1 MEAKRRILE
10 KTHRIYKKCYSM
22 NEIRSSGHFV
32 VPGEKLGV
40 IEEFIPNSGTYV
52 DDGYIYSSRIGYV
65 LIDFANK
72 KISVYPAARSV
83 SVPKINSTVIGWVT
97 SVQDSHATIRIIRI
111 GKKFLSGFFTGII
124 HIADVSHRYV
134 ENMYDA
140 FRIGDLVRAKVI
152 SNKNNTYHLSTKEA
166 NLGVIYAFCS
176 QCGELLI
183 KRRILKCAACGSI
196 EKRKTASDYGRA
208 AL

>member
-1 MEAKRRILE
+1 M
-10 KTHRIYKKCYSM
+10 SGV
-22 NEIRSSGHFV
+22 RSSGHFV

-83 SVPKINSTVIGWVT
+83 SIPKVNSTVIGWVT

-111 GKKFLSGFFTGII
+111 GKKVLSGFFTGII

-152 SNKNNTYHLSTKEA
+152 SNKNNT
-166 NLGVIYAFCS
+166 
-176 QCGELLI
+176 
-183 KRRILKCAACGSI
+183 
-196 EKRKTASDYGRA
+196 
-208 AL
+208 

>member
-1 MEAKRRILE
+1 M
-10 KTHRIYKKCYSM
+10 S
-22 NEIRSSGHFV
+22 EIRSSGYFV

-40 IEEFIPNSGTYV
+40 IEEFIPDSGTYV

-72 KISVYPAARSV
+72 KISVYPAARNV
-83 SVPKINSTVIGWVT
+83 DIPKVNSIVTGWVMN
-97 SVQDSHATIRIIRI
+97 VQDSHALVRIIRI
-111 GKKFLSGFFTGII
+111 RRKSLSGFFTGTI
-124 HIADVSHRYV
+124 HIADVSRRYI

-152 SNKNNTYHLSTKEA
+152 SDKNNVYHLSTKEE

-176 QCGELLI
+176 QCGEFLI
-183 KRRILKCAACGSI
+183 KRRMLKCVACGNI
-196 EKRKTASDYGRA
+196 EKRKIASDYGRA
-208 AL
+208 QL